1 MTAPKVWPVFVVY
14 VLAFVAI
21 VAFTI
26 VAAVALHV
34 LYPDIAEAELFAQLD
49 PVGFLNQERVR
60 SAVDHEPVDFFA
72 EDDSA
77 GPRRSFEQHERHSA
91 SRQLVCRGEAG
102 DAAADDDAI

>member
-1 MTAPKVWPVFVVY
+1 MQ
-14 VLAFVAI
+14 LS
-21 VAFTI
+21 
-26 VAAVALHV
+26 AALDVRKTRRLRRHES
-34 LYPDIAEAELFAQLD
+34 IAEAELFAQLD